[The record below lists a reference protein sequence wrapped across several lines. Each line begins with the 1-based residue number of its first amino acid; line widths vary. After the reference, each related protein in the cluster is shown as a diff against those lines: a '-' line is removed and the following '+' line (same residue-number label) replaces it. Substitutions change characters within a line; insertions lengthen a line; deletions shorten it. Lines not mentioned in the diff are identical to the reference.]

1 MVQEGSEQHQ
11 YRQRPRPE
19 NSRMDLLSSLFGGLC
34 SLLCDGL
41 GRFVLRLVSRG
52 RFPGESAYWDGLC
65 EIIGL
70 FTTITC
76 IIAIVV
82 LVYALTS

>member
-1 MVQEGSEQHQ
+1 
-11 YRQRPRPE
+11 
-19 NSRMDLLSSLFGGLC
+19 MDLLSAILGGLC

-41 GRFVLRLVSRG
+41 GRFVLRLLSGG
-52 RFPGESAYWDGLC
+52 RFLGKSAYWDGLC

-70 FTTITC
+70 FTTITG

-82 LVYALTS
+82 LVYALTN

>member
-1 MVQEGSEQHQ
+1 
-11 YRQRPRPE
+11 
-19 NSRMDLLSSLFGGLC
+19 MDLLSSLFGGLC

-41 GRFVLRLVSRG
+41 GRFVLRPLSRG
-52 RFPGESAYWDGLC
+52 RLPGKSAYWDGIC

-70 FTTITC
+70 FTTITG

-82 LVYALTS
+82 LVYALTN